1 MARTPLASLHHEDAD
16 TEDESHMPQ
25 YGSERHKDPA
35 SLVTAKTGTI
45 LMRGRSNFLCWL
57 TNLTLLWDFILLT
70 DIVVTL
76 KDNTPEGELSEPL
89 WCPEMMRDRYKR
101 AGRLK
106 WGGVADAQQ
115 WPVGWLP
122 FLGGA
127 LHLVRTG
134 HLTLVSWL
142 GFSTTLDIILL
153 LLFFLFSEE
162 ETEVQ
167 RNSVSC
173 SKISYLGGV
182 FQPEFQVLY
191 IRVAFLWQMRTT
203 YYRLLCNNLP
213 TSIKWWMTHIENS
226 FFVIIMKIKC

>member
-1 MARTPLASLHHEDAD
+1 MARTPLASLHHEDVD

-45 LMRGRSNFLCWL
+45 LMRGRNNFLCWL
-57 TNLTLLWDFILLT
+57 TNLTLLLDFILLM

-127 LHLVRTG
+127 FHLVRTG
-134 HLTLVSWL
+134 HLTPVSWL
-142 GFSTTLDIILL
+142 GFRTTLDIILL
-153 LLFFLFSEE
+153 FFFFWRRNWGSEKFSELFQDLIFRVFSSLNSKSFTSELLFYDKWEL
-162 ETEVQ
+162 
-167 RNSVSC
+167 
-173 SKISYLGGV
+173 L
-182 FQPEFQVLY
+182 
-191 IRVAFLWQMRTT
+191 TT
-203 YYRLLCNNLP
+203 GSFVTTCLL
-213 TSIKWWMTHIENS
+213 
-226 FFVIIMKIKC
+226 V